1 MASARLNQRVP
12 RTRAS
17 VQRRSVAASE
27 LAHNYY
33 RITPNKRKREE
44 SGTSSKTTQIP
55 YRDAP
60 LHSFTCEQL
69 SKVCRLRKIRGY
81 SKLSKGGLIRIVE
94 AELLRSGEALFD
106 TSRHIVAWPKQ
117 PINDTDAVSQNDLTG
132 RNPLFTFCV
141 EAKDPS
147 CGALSLHSPANL
159 KRLVHR
165 FDPVSLVQMIIA
177 TGETLN
183 PYNRVPFT
191 SQEIEDLEHLYASC
205 LRGHADTPGNKDGL
219 LLLRPDM
226 SKSRIQTVPSRRD
239 LGLDESSQDGNEL
252 EPFPGPVEGFA
263 PWLSPDNLVTVARH
277 RKIIVEQERQEE
289 ETRVF
294 LRDRVTSALD
304 STLAFLAP
312 IDGTISDATASA
324 LLEMILHVFV
334 PLLLESVEELFYS
347 AREEMRSVLPIVVRR
362 LIDAKGELPDELM
375 RHGAAWVL
383 GMLLDDCLSHSAR
396 ACSTED
402 VTDED
407 AEWVYAYV
415 GDFVTE
421 HATAALVRQAV
432 HLQYFT
438 LLVQ

>member
-1 MASARLNQRVP
+1 MASARSNQRVP
-12 RTRAS
+12 RTRSS
-17 VQRRSVAASE
+17 VQRHSVAASE

-44 SGTSSKTTQIP
+44 TGTPSKTTQIP

-81 SKLSKGGLIRIVE
+81 SKLSKGGLLKIVE
-94 AELLRSGEALFD
+94 AELLKSGEALFD

-132 RNPLFTFCV
+132 RNPLYTFCV

-147 CGALSLHSPANL
+147 SASLPLHSPANL

-165 FDPVSLVQMIIA
+165 FDPVSLVQMIVA
-177 TGETLN
+177 TGEIVN

-191 SQEIEDLEHLYASC
+191 AQEIEDLEHLYASC
-205 LRGHADTPGNKDGL
+205 LRGHAGTPGSKDGL
-219 LLLRPDM
+219 LRMRPDM

-239 LGLDESSQDGNEL
+239 LGLDESQEGQEL
-252 EPFPGPVEGFA
+252 EPFPAPVDGFA
-263 PWLSPDNLVTVARH
+263 PWLCPDNLGTVARQ

-304 STLAFLAP
+304 ATLAFLAP
-312 IDGTISDATASA
+312 IDGIVSERTATA
-324 LLEMILHVFV
+324 LMEVILHVFV
-334 PLLLESVEELFYS
+334 PLLLESIEELFYS
-347 AREEMRSVLPIVVRR
+347 AREDMREVLPTVIRR
-362 LIDAKGELPDELM
+362 LIDAKGDLPDELM

-421 HATAALVRQAV
+421 HATAALVRQSV